1 MIKTFSIFILCILI
15 GCAGLPNGSVGPQG
29 EPGPAGP
36 TGPKGPA
43 GPRGEKGNDGKSVSQ
58 DLIEKIEKSLNSNDS
73 ESIVGST
80 AYSFGIAPRITGFV
94 YLTSS
99 GKLYKLENKNPQQLG
114 NSIEFVTQITK
125 TQRFISLGRTTYGD
139 DIKQFFTAVTQ
150 SGKIFTS
157 EDLKSWN
164 ENANIPISN

>member
-1 MIKTFSIFILCILI
+1 MIKRVSVIAILI
-15 GCAGLPNGSVGPQG
+15 LFGCAGLPTGSVGPQG

-36 TGPKGPA
+36 TGPAGLK
-43 GPRGEKGNDGKSVSQ
+43 GPRGATGNDGKSVSQ
-58 DLIEKIEKSLNSNDS
+58 ELIEKMEKSLNSNDS
-73 ESIVGST
+73 ESIAGST

-114 NSIEFVTQITK
+114 NSIEFVTQISK
-125 TQRFISLGRTTYGD
+125 NQKFISLGRTTYGD

-150 SGKIFTS
+150 NGKIFTS

-164 ENANIPISN
+164 EKANIPISN

>member
-1 MIKTFSIFILCILI
+1 MIKRFSILILCILI

-29 EPGPAGP
+29 EPGPEGP

-114 NSIEFVTQITK
+114 KSIEFVIQISK
-125 TQRFISLGRTTYGD
+125 TQKFISLGRTTYGD

-150 SGKIFTS
+150 NGKIFTS
-157 EDLKSWN
+157 EDLKSWDEN
-164 ENANIPISN
+164 ENIPID

>member
-1 MIKTFSIFILCILI
+1 MIKRVSVLTILI
-15 GCAGLPNGSVGPQG
+15 LFGCAGLPNGSVGPQG

-36 TGPKGPA
+36 KGPA
-43 GPRGEKGNDGKSVSQ
+43 GPRGAKGNDGKSVSQ
-58 DLIEKIEKSLNSNDS
+58 ELIEKIEKSLNSNDS
-73 ESIVGST
+73 ESIIGST

-114 NSIEFVTQITK
+114 KSIEFVTQISK
-125 TQRFISLGRTTYGD
+125 SQKFISLGRTTYGD

>member
-1 MIKTFSIFILCILI
+1 MIKRFSIFILCILI

-114 NSIEFVTQITK
+114 KSIEFVIQISK
-125 TQRFISLGRTTYGD
+125 TQKFISLGRTTYGD

-150 SGKIFTS
+150 NGKIFTS

-164 ENANIPISN
+164 ENGNIPISN

>member
-1 MIKTFSIFILCILI
+1 MTKNVSILTIFFLF
-15 GCAGLPNGSVGPQG
+15 GCAGLPIGSVGSQG
-29 EPGPAGP
+29 ETGPAGP
-36 TGPKGPA
+36 TGSKGPA
-43 GPRGEKGNDGKSVSQ
+43 GPRGEKGDDGKSVSQ
-58 DLIEKIEKSLNSNDS
+58 ELIEKIEKSLNYNDS
-73 ESIVGST
+73 ESIIGST

-114 NSIEFVTQITK
+114 KSIEFVTQISK
-125 TQRFISLGRTTYGD
+125 TQKFISLGRTTYGD

-150 SGKIFTS
+150 NGKIFTS

-164 ENANIPISN
+164 ESENIPISN

>member
-1 MIKTFSIFILCILI
+1 MTKNVSILTIFFLF
-15 GCAGLPNGSVGPQG
+15 GCAGLPIGSVGSQG
-29 EPGPAGP
+29 ETGPAGP
-36 TGPKGPA
+36 TGSKGPA
-43 GPRGEKGNDGKSVSQ
+43 GPRGEKGDDGKSVSQ
-58 DLIEKIEKSLNSNDS
+58 ELIEKIEKSLNYNDS
-73 ESIVGST
+73 ESIIGST

-114 NSIEFVTQITK
+114 KSIDFVTQISK
-125 TQRFISLGRTTYGD
+125 TQKYISLGRTTYGD

-150 SGKIFTS
+150 NGKIFTS

-164 ENANIPISN
+164 ESGNIPISN

>member
-1 MIKTFSIFILCILI
+1 MTKNVSILTIFFLF
-15 GCAGLPNGSVGPQG
+15 GCAGLPIGSVGSQG
-29 EPGPAGP
+29 ETGPAGP
-36 TGPKGPA
+36 TGSKGPA
-43 GPRGEKGNDGKSVSQ
+43 GPRGEKGDDGKSVSQ
-58 DLIEKIEKSLNSNDS
+58 ELIEKMEKSLNSNDS
-73 ESIVGST
+73 ESIAGST

>member
-1 MIKTFSIFILCILI
+1 MIKRVSVLTILI
-15 GCAGLPNGSVGPQG
+15 LFGCTGLPTGSVGPQG

-36 TGPKGPA
+36 KGPA
-43 GPRGEKGNDGKSVSQ
+43 GPRGAKGNDGKSVSQ
-58 DLIEKIEKSLNSNDS
+58 ELIEKIEKSLNSNDS
-73 ESIVGST
+73 ESIIGST

-114 NSIEFVTQITK
+114 KSIEFVTQISK
-125 TQRFISLGRTTYGD
+125 SQKFISLSRTTYGD

-150 SGKIFTS
+150 NGKIFTS
-157 EDLKSWN
+157 EDFKSWN
-164 ENANIPISN
+164 ENGNIPISN

>member
-15 GCAGLPNGSVGPQG
+15 GCVGLPNGSVGPQG

-58 DLIEKIEKSLNSNDS
+58 DLIEKIEKSLKSNDS
-73 ESIVGST
+73 EFIVGST

-99 GKLYKLENKNPQQLG
+99 GNLYKLENKNPQQLG
-114 NSIEFVTQITK
+114 KSIEFVTQISK
-125 TQRFISLGRTTYGD
+125 TQIFISLGRTTYGD

>member
-1 MIKTFSIFILCILI
+1 MIKRVSVLTILI
-15 GCAGLPNGSVGPQG
+15 LFGCTGLPTGSVGPQG

-36 TGPKGPA
+36 KGPA
-43 GPRGEKGNDGKSVSQ
+43 GPRGAKGNDGKSVSQ
-58 DLIEKIEKSLNSNDS
+58 ELIEKIEKSLNSNDS
-73 ESIVGST
+73 ESIIGST

-114 NSIEFVTQITK
+114 KSIEFVTQISK
-125 TQRFISLGRTTYGD
+125 SQKFISLSRTTYGD

-150 SGKIFTS
+150 NGKIFTS

-164 ENANIPISN
+164 EKANIPISN

>member
-1 MIKTFSIFILCILI
+1 MIKRVSVLTILI
-15 GCAGLPNGSVGPQG
+15 LFGCTGLPTGSVGPQG

-36 TGPKGPA
+36 KGPA
-43 GPRGEKGNDGKSVSQ
+43 GPRGAKGNDGKSVSQ
-58 DLIEKIEKSLNSNDS
+58 ELIEKIEKSLNYNDS
-73 ESIVGST
+73 ESIIGST

-114 NSIEFVTQITK
+114 KSIEFVTQISK
-125 TQRFISLGRTTYGD
+125 SQKFISLSRTTYGD

-150 SGKIFTS
+150 SGKIITS

-164 ENANIPISN
+164 ENATIPISN

>member
-1 MIKTFSIFILCILI
+1 MIKRVSVLTILI
-15 GCAGLPNGSVGPQG
+15 LFGCTGLPTGSVGPQG

-36 TGPKGPA
+36 KGPA
-43 GPRGEKGNDGKSVSQ
+43 GPRGAKGNDGKSVSQ
-58 DLIEKIEKSLNSNDS
+58 ELIEKIEKSLNSNDS
-73 ESIVGST
+73 ESIIGST

-114 NSIEFVTQITK
+114 KSIEFVTQISK
-125 TQRFISLGRTTYGD
+125 SQKFISLSRTTYGD

-150 SGKIFTS
+150 SGKIITS

-164 ENANIPISN
+164 ESANIPISN

>member
-1 MIKTFSIFILCILI
+1 MIKRVSVLTILI
-15 GCAGLPNGSVGPQG
+15 LFGCTGLPTGSVGPQG

-36 TGPKGPA
+36 KGPA
-43 GPRGEKGNDGKSVSQ
+43 GPRGAKGNDGKSVSQ
-58 DLIEKIEKSLNSNDS
+58 ELIEKIEKSLNSNDS
-73 ESIVGST
+73 ESIIGST

-114 NSIEFVTQITK
+114 KSIEFVTQISK
-125 TQRFISLGRTTYGD
+125 SQKFISLSRTTYGD

-150 SGKIFTS
+150 SGKIITS

-164 ENANIPISN
+164 ENATIPISN